1 MNVREMTIGH
11 AAVVAM
17 SVSFSGE
24 LSYELHVPNEQL
36 YLVWQLINQAG
47 ENFNLS
53 KFGLY
58 ATESMRMEKGYR
70 HWKADLIYERNP
82 IELGLNRFVDLNKES
97 FMGKEA
103 LLKEVDNG
111 PRKVF
116 ASMVIDCDIAA
127 AHSGDPVF
135 FEDKLVG
142 SITSGDYGHRVRKNI
157 AYALVEPEYNTIG
170 TKLSVGILGE
180 KYQAEVCTDCLYD
193 EEYKLVRS

>member
-1 MNVREMTIGH
+1 
-11 AAVVAM
+11 
-17 SVSFSGE
+17 
-24 LSYELHVPNEQL
+24 
-36 YLVWQLINQAG
+36 
-47 ENFNLS
+47 
-53 KFGLY
+53 
-58 ATESMRMEKGYR
+58 
-70 HWKADLIYERNP
+70 
-82 IELGLNRFVDLNKES
+82 
-97 FMGKEA
+97 MGKEA

-157 AYALVEPEYNTIG
+157 AYALVDPEYNTIE
-170 TKLSVGILGE
+170 TKLSVDILGE